1 MIKIYTAG
9 IVLILSL
16 TTIYSQHPL
25 PTETTTLFRGS
36 GNCVLCHESDGNA
49 MTWNGVDVSPISY
62 WRSTMMGNSSKDPL
76 WRAMV
81 AEEVHNFP
89 QLQELI
95 ETTCLRCHSPMGYTE
110 AFFNGDTS
118 YSMAQMKS
126 DPIANDGVSCTA
138 CHQVKENN
146 FGTQQSYSG
155 HFLIEAD
162 SIIYGP
168 YENSDT
174 THMPF
179 WPGVEYNVQY
189 SPHMNQSELCATCH
203 TLFTPYLDNQGN
215 IAGTFPEQTPYLEWK
230 NSTYPS
236 QDIQCQDC
244 HMPKIYDPI
253 SITTR
258 GDYPERTPFW
268 RHTFVGGN
276 VYMLK
281 ILKAN
286 IDSVGATAEPEHF
299 DSTIARAEYNLTE
312 SSVVLS
318 TFSDFQNDS
327 LEIRVILENLAGH
340 KLPTGIPFR
349 RMWIHLKVKE
359 VGGPIIFES
368 GEWDSEGKVADYNSA
383 DYEPHYDLIT
393 SDNEV
398 QAYEGVFIDVDQ
410 NVTYTLLRAAEYI
423 KDNRIPPV
431 GFTTAHN
438 SYDSTGIFGNAASDP
453 DFNRDGGNEGT
464 GMDIVTYKI
473 PGEQNKTY
481 RVTTEVCYQ
490 SVKPG
495 LVDHLRGISEPDI
508 TRFVDMYN
516 GIPNVPF
523 IMESVVFDI
532 VTGVETEP
540 GFVTEFKLEQN
551 YPNPFNPTTKIRFSI
566 PAAAS
571 GFSLSNVSLKVY
583 DVLGNEVATL
593 VNKELSTGEYTVEF
607 DASLLPSG
615 IYYYKLDAG
624 DPELNSG
631 QVYSETKKMVLLR

>member
-1 MIKIYTAG
+1 MIKFYT
-9 IVLILSL
+9 LFSILLLSI

-25 PTETTTLFRGS
+25 PTETTPLFRGS

-62 WRSTMMGNSSKDPL
+62 WRSTMMGNASKDPL

-89 QLQELI
+89 QLQETI

-110 AFFNGDTS
+110 AFFNGDTT

-126 DPIANDGVSCTA
+126 DPVANDGVSCTA
-138 CHQVKENN
+138 CHQIKENN

-155 HFLIEAD
+155 HYLIEAD

-179 WPGVEYNVQY
+179 WPGVQYNVEY
-189 SPHMNQSELCATCH
+189 GPHMNKSELCATCH
-203 TLFTPYLDNQGN
+203 TLFTPYLDNSGN

-230 NSTYPS
+230 NSNYPS

-244 HMPKIYDPI
+244 HLPNVDDPI
-253 SITTR
+253 LISSR
-258 GDYPERTPFW
+258 GNYPERTPFW
-268 RHTFVGGN
+268 RHAFVGGN

-299 DSTIARAEYNLTE
+299 DSTISRAEYNLTE

-318 TFSDFQNDS
+318 TFSDFQNDT
-327 LEIRVILENLAGH
+327 LEIRVIVENLTGH

-349 RMWIHLKVKE
+349 RMWIHLKVEE
-359 VGGPIIFES
+359 VGGTVIFES
-368 GEWDSEGKVADYNSA
+368 GEWDSEGKVADYNS
-383 DYEPHYDLIT
+383 DYEPHYDFIS
-393 SDNEV
+393 SDDEV

-410 NVTYTLLRAAEYI
+410 NVTYALLRAAEYI
-423 KDNRIPPV
+423 KDNRIPPA

-438 SYDSTGIFGNAASDP
+438 SYDSTGIFGNAVIDP
-453 DFNRDGGNEGT
+453 NFNKDGGNEGS

-473 PGEQNKTY
+473 PGEQSKTY
-481 RVTTEVCYQ
+481 RVTAEVCYQ
-490 SVKPG
+490 SIKPE
-495 LVDHLRGISEPDI
+495 LVDHLRVISEPDI
-508 TRFVDMYN
+508 TKFVDMYD

-523 IMESVVFDI
+523 IMESVMFDI

-540 GFVTEFKLEQN
+540 GLVAEFKLEQN
-551 YPNPFNPTTKIRFSI
+551 YPNPFNPNTVISWQSPTSGWQTLKI
-566 PAAAS
+566 
-571 GFSLSNVSLKVY
+571 Y
-583 DVLGNEVATL
+583 DVIGNEILTL
-593 VNKELSTGEYTVEF
+593 VNKYLSTGKYSIEF
-607 DASLLPSG
+607 DASQLPSG
-615 IYYYKLDAG
+615 IYYYKLDA
-624 DPELNSG
+624 DK
-631 QVYSETKKMVLLR
+631 YSETKKMVLIK